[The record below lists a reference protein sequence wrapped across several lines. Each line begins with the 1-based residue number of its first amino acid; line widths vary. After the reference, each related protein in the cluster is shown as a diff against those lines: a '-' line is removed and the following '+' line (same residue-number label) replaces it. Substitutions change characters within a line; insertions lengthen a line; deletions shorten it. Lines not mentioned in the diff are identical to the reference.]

1 MFWLFVK
8 KVKGIKQLHFSRFDE
23 SFHNLTT
30 KTIHSSI
37 GLGDSRFKILGLRLF
52 EEWP

>member
-8 KVKGIKQLHFSRFDE
+8 KVEGGKQLHFSRFDE
-23 SFHNLTT
+23 GFHNVIT

-37 GLGDSRFKILGLRLF
+37 GSKDSRFKILGPRLF